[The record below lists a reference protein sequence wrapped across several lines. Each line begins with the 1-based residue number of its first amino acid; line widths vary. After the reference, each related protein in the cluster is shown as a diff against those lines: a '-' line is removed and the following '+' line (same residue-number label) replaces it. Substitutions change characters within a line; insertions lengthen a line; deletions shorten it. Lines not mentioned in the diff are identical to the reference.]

1 MGYVEIF
8 LIALSLAMDAFAVSV
23 SDGLALKEIKPKH
36 GAVHGLHFGFFQ
48 FMMSLIGY
56 LGANIFKGYI
66 ESIDH
71 WIAFILLL
79 IIGFNMIRETFGE
92 EEEAETSEEK
102 MFSVGHMTMLAIATS
117 IDALAVGISFSL
129 AELKMSIWV
138 ACLMIGAVS
147 FVLPFCGV
155 YIGKFIGGMF
165 QKYAQR
171 AGGCVLIIIGI
182 KILFEHLGLFVI

>member
-1 MGYVEIF
+1 MGYIEIF
-8 LIALSLAMDAFAVSV
+8 LIAVSLAMDAFAVSV
-23 SDGLALKEIKPKH
+23 SDGLALKKIEPKH
-36 GAVHGLHFGFFQ
+36 GAIHGLYFGVFQ
-48 FMMSLIGY
+48 FLMPLIGY
-56 LGANIFKGYI
+56 FGANIFKGYI

-79 IIGFNMIRETFGE
+79 IIGGNMIRETFDDE
-92 EEEAETSEEK
+92 NLTSSEEK
-102 MFSVGHMTMLAIATS
+102 MFEVKHMVLLAVATS

-129 AELKMSIWV
+129 AELKMSIWI
-138 ACLMIGAVS
+138 ACLMIGCVS

-171 AGGCVLIIIGI
+171 VGGLVLIIIGF
-182 KILFEHLGLFVI
+182 KILLEHLGML

>member
-1 MGYVEIF
+1 MGYIEIF
-8 LIALSLAMDAFAVSV
+8 LIAVSLAMDAFAVSV
-23 SDGLALKEIKPKH
+23 TDGLALEKIKPKH
-36 GAVHGLHFGFFQ
+36 GLVHGLYFGAFQ
-48 FMMSLIGY
+48 FMMPLIGY

-79 IIGFNMIRETFGE
+79 IIGGNMIRETFTE
-92 EEEAETSEEK
+92 DEEEANMEEK
-102 MFSVGHMTMLAIATS
+102 MFAPGHMIMLAVATS

-129 AELKMSIWV
+129 AELSMSIWI
-138 ACLMIGAVS
+138 ACLIIGCAS

-165 QKYAQR
+165 RKYAAR
-171 AGGCVLIIIGI
+171 VGGCVLIIIGF
-182 KILFEHLGLFVI
+182 KILFEHLGIFVI